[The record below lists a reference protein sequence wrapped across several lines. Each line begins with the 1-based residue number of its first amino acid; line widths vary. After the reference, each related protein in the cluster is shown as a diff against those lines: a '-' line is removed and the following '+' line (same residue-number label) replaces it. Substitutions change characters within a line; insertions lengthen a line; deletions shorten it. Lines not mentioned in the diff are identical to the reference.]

1 MSPIIQLSGINM
13 LRENK
18 AILSDVSL
26 TINRGDFIAV
36 TGPNGGGKTTLLRI
50 ILRLLDPTSGTV
62 TYLRDGHPCQ
72 RLHIGYLPQKNMID
86 SRFPITVEEVVASG
100 LLAKGGCSREEK
112 KSLVE
117 RTISLVELESHA
129 RAAIGELSGGQLQR
143 ALLGRA
149 IISSPEVLVL
159 DEPLS
164 YLDKHFEEHIYR
176 ILSTLAPS
184 TTILLV
190 SHEMS
195 VISKMANRHLIVD
208 HALHE
213 CTADHHYIQSPCD

>member
-1 MSPIIQLSGINM
+1 M
-13 LRENK
+13 LFR
-18 AILSDVSL
+18 S
-26 TINRGDFIAV
+26 
-36 TGPNGGGKTTLLRI
+36 RI
-50 ILRLLDPTSGTV
+50 ILKLLAPTSGSVGYYTGGAEV
-62 TYLRDGHPCQ
+62 D
-72 RLHIGYLPQKNMID
+72 RLPIGYLPQKNMID

-100 LLAKGGCSREEK
+100 LLAKGGCSHEEM